1 MIILIAESKT
11 MAACDC
17 AVGTE
22 ELRRHTPAGERR
34 ADVIMASLAERTP
47 DELAAMI
54 KISPA
59 LAARMKSMVY
69 EFPNKGVG
77 AAAIEAYT
85 GVVFRSFDFASL
97 AADAKERVQEHVLIV
112 SSLYG
117 LLRPLDAVKPYRLDF
132 ATPSAPGG
140 MPLARYWR
148 ESNTALLREA
158 IEREGS
164 GQVLDLMPAEAAKAI
179 DMKAIAK
186 IAEVRSAE
194 FREMLD
200 GGAMRTPRSNHLK
213 TLRGHLLRAIVEQ
226 DIRALQQLTE
236 LHTDLLMPADDAGKL
251 AFVC

>member
-11 MAACDC
+11 MAACDG
-17 AVGTE
+17 AVDAE
-22 ELRRHTPAGERR
+22 ELRRHTPAGECR
-34 ADVIMASLAERTP
+34 ADEIMASLADRTP
-47 DELAAMI
+47 DELAGLV
-54 KISPA
+54 KISPT
-59 LAARMKSMVY
+59 LAARMKSMIY
-69 EFPNKGVG
+69 EFPNKSVG

-97 AADAKERVQEHVLIV
+97 SVDARERVQEHVLIV

-117 LLRPLDAVKPYRLDF
+117 LLRPLDVVKPYRLDF
-132 ATPSAPGG
+132 STPAAPGG

-186 IAEVRSAE
+186 IADVRNAE

-200 GGAMRTPRSNHLK
+200 GGTMRTPRSNHLK
-213 TLRGHLLRAIVEQ
+213 TLRGHLLRAIVEH
-226 DIRALQQLTE
+226 DVRTLQQLTE
-236 LHTDLLMPADDAGKL
+236 LHTDLLMPADDADKL